1 MGKLKRI
8 FKFFYQENYDIQH
21 RLLNIILLS
30 GLIGIFISSIV
41 SAFLGFKVITLVITG
56 FSFISFLISLW
67 IANGLKKPQT
77 AIVFLSILANNIILP
92 VMFVLSGGMQS
103 GMPVW
108 SLMGLLFSVMLIRG
122 KKAYVVFV
130 LNLLGFIG
138 AIIFSYLH
146 PDRLIYLESIRD
158 VYIDLIVGVI
168 LVSGIF
174 TLIFKYQSYIYEK
187 QKKEILNAY
196 KTAQKATDAKTEFL
210 SNISHDIRTPLNAIV
225 GYTEL
230 AQKSFEDQDKLK
242 DYISK
247 ISIASNH
254 LLDLVSEVLDMSKIE
269 KGMVFNVEEVV
280 CKISDVIE
288 DVLHLLQKEISD
300 KQLKVHVEYSLLD
313 DGVVSCDKVHVNQI
327 LINLIGN
334 AVKYSGP
341 EKNIYINVIQFTA
354 EDDSKTLFE
363 FHIKDEGCGINA
375 EYLDKI
381 FLPFVRERRV
391 ENSSVPG
398 SGLGLAIS
406 KSLAEMLGGSISV
419 KSEEN
424 VGSEFVV
431 SLPIP
436 VPSLTEVVDDEE
448 SLDYDF
454 KGKRILVVDDDDM
467 SREIFSAS
475 LRSTGADVI
484 EAQDGSF
491 AIERITLSNPG
502 FYDLIL
508 MDLHMPAID
517 GFEAA
522 KIIRNLETKELSD
535 IPIIAVTANAFPEDK
550 KKAFESGMNAYLVKP
565 VKINDL
571 EKVLKLILHDH

>member
-122 KKAYVVFV
+122 KKAYVVFA

-138 AIIFSYLH
+138 AIIFSYFH
-146 PDRLIYLESIRD
+146 PESLIYLESIRD

-254 LLDLVSEVLDMSKIE
+254 LLNLVSEVLDMSKIE

-448 SLDYDF
+448 SFDYDF

-517 GFEAA
+517 GFEAT

>member
-41 SAFLGFKVITLVITG
+41 SAFLGFKLITLVITG

-67 IANGLKKPQT
+67 IANGLKKPQ
-77 AIVFLSILANNIILP
+77 AAVVFLSILANNIILP
-92 VMFVLSGGMQS
+92 AMFVLSGGMQS

-108 SLMGLLFSVMLIRG
+108 SLMGLLVSVMLIRG

-130 LNLLGFIG
+130 LNLLGFIS
-138 AIIFSYLH
+138 AIIFSYFH
-146 PDRLIYLESIRD
+146 PDSLIYLESIRD
-158 VYIDLIVGVI
+158 IYIDLIVGVI

-210 SNISHDIRTPLNAIV
+210 SNISHDVRTPLNAIV

-254 LLDLVSEVLDMSKIE
+254 LLNLVSEVLDMSKIE
-269 KGMVFNVEEVV
+269 KGMVFKVEEVV

-517 GFEAA
+517 GFEAT